1 VTAGRKKTAKP
12 AKKATT
18 KRATGKKP
26 AQKAPPQVKVPKRTQ
41 PTAPI
46 DPHSQVHPGDPDEA
60 LVSAAERGREAV
72 DLKELTDWLSD
83 ATVQAYGRLNPREK
97 AFIKA
102 FLELRQ
108 ATPAAIRAGYSKQ
121 YAHSFAG
128 RLLNKPA
135 IRAVINEIDRVNLD
149 ALRITDGEIV
159 RRLWE
164 EANFAF
170 EGPTRVKALVALAE
184 LRDMFPAKK
193 VKHGLIDPAHHR
205 RRRHWPATT
214 GARQPWTPAE
224 LMARRSAPR
233 TWLASRSW

>member
-46 DPHSQVHPGDPDEA
+46 DPHSQVHPGDPDEV
-60 LVSAAERGREAV
+60 LVSAAERGRAAAE
-72 DLKELTDWLSD
+72 LKELTDGLSD
-83 ATVQAYGRLNPREK
+83 ATVAAYGRLNPRER
-97 AFIKA
+97 AFIEA
-102 FLELRQ
+102 YIELRQ
-108 ATPAAIRAGYSKQ
+108 ATPAAVRAGYSKQ
-121 YAHSFAG
+121 YAHSQAG

-135 IRAVINEIDRVNLD
+135 IRAVINEVDRVNLD
-149 ALRITDGEIV
+149 ALRITDNAIIQ
-159 RRLWE
+159 RLWE

-170 EGPTRVKALVALAE
+170 ESSSRVQALTKLAE

-193 VKHGLIDPAHHR
+193 VKHGLIDPAQRALADMLDTIDGAGTGLPPPERASHGR
-205 RRRHWPATT
+205 RPN
-214 GARQPWTPAE
+214 
-224 LMARRSAPR
+224 
-233 TWLASRSW
+233 